1 MASRDYFTIG
11 EVVQKL
17 AIRYPELSVSKL
29 RFLEDEDL
37 VSPQRTPGGYRK
49 FSKKDMDRVEIILR
63 LQKEFFFPLGVI
75 REKLIEFDSG
85 IMPKELLE
93 NRAETADKDFPLT
106 PNAEGKFSVKD
117 SLNKLGIP
125 ESFIMDLS
133 EYGLIDV
140 SHQQGTRSVE
150 NADIPLVQAAWKLRK
165 FGVEP
170 RHLRMYVTFSQRE
183 SQLFGQILIPTYRHK
198 TPESRTQ
205 LNENLTEI
213 SIQLDH
219 LRGRLSRKA
228 LVEELHDLL

>member
-1 MASRDYFTIG
+1 MAGRDYFTIG

-17 AIRYPELSVSKL
+17 ATRYPELSVSKL

-37 VSPQRTPGGYRK
+37 ISPQRTPGGYRK

-63 LQKEFFFPLGVI
+63 LQKEFFFPLGII

-85 IMPKELLE
+85 ITPKELLE
-93 NRAETADKDFPLT
+93 HGEETDDKDFSSALS
-106 PNAEGKFSVKD
+106 AEGRFSVKD
-117 SLNKLGIP
+117 SPSKLDIP
-125 ESFIMDLS
+125 ENFIMDLS
-133 EYGLIDV
+133 EYGIIEV

-150 NADIPLVQAAWKLRK
+150 NADIPLIQAAWKLRK

-198 TPESRTQ
+198 TPESREQ

-213 SIQLDH
+213 SVQLDY

-228 LVEELHDLL
+228 LAEELHDLL